1 MGQEVQVPIGQAPPP
16 NTPKFTMKTD
26 RYSKIANISRFP
38 QDSTMAKRNLWTREE
53 IQRALVLYLGTPFGQ
68 IHSGNPKIIELA
80 RQIGR
85 TPSAIALKM
94 SNLAGID
101 ESLDRKGMANSSA
114 LDKQVWQEF
123 LAAPDTV
130 VAVSE
135 TMHDNIQYAQKE
147 YPEAHSFG
155 EGTNQIVRTTQRRGQ
170 GFFRRTILTS
180 YGSRCALTD
189 LDDPRLLVAS
199 HIIGWAERAQT
210 RLNPHNGICLNALH
224 DRAFDKHLISF
235 GENFE
240 LLVADNLPRKTSEL
254 LHKVKHQ
261 NLRMPERF
269 LPSQDFL
276 EAHRQQF
283 YSQ

>member
-1 MGQEVQVPIGQAPPP
+1 MV
-16 NTPKFTMKTD
+16 
-26 RYSKIANISRFP
+26 
-38 QDSTMAKRNLWTREE
+38 KRNLWTRED
-53 IQRALVLYLGTPFGQ
+53 IQRALALYLSTPFGQ
-68 IHSGNPKIIELA
+68 IHSGNPRIIDLA

-101 ESLDRKGMANSSA
+101 ESLDRKGMVNSSA
-114 LDKQVWQEF
+114 LDKQVWKEF
-123 LAAPDTV
+123 LTAPENV

-135 TMHDNIQYAQKE
+135 AMHENILYTQTN
-147 YPEAHSFG
+147 YPEAYSFG
-155 EGTNQIVRTTQRRGQ
+155 EGTNQTAQTTQRRGQ
-170 GFFRRTILTS
+170 NLFRRTILTS

-199 HIIGWAERAQT
+199 HIIGWAEQAQT

-235 GENFE
+235 GEKYE
-240 LLVADNLPRKTSEL
+240 LLVDRNLPSKTSEL
-254 LHKVKHQ
+254 LHRVKHQ
-261 NLRMPERF
+261 KLRMPERF

-276 EAHRQQF
+276 ETHRQQF
-283 YSQ
+283 YA

>member
-1 MGQEVQVPIGQAPPP
+1 
-16 NTPKFTMKTD
+16 
-26 RYSKIANISRFP
+26 
-38 QDSTMAKRNLWTREE
+38 MAKRNLWTRED

-68 IHSGNPKIIELA
+68 IHSGNPKIIKLA

-85 TPSAIALKM
+85 TPGAVALKM

-114 LDKQVWQEF
+114 LDKQVWKEF
-123 LAAPDTV
+123 LASPEGV

-135 TMHDNIQYAQKE
+135 TMHGDMQYAQKE
-147 YPEAHSFG
+147 HPYAHGFA
-155 EGTNQIVRTTQRRGQ
+155 EGTNRIVQTTQRRGQ
-170 GFFRRTILTS
+170 DLFRRTILTS
-180 YGSRCALTD
+180 YGARCALTD
-189 LDDPRLLVAS
+189 LDEPRLLVAS
-199 HIIGWAERAQT
+199 HIIGWAEQAKT

-235 GENFE
+235 GENYE

-254 LHKVKHQ
+254 LQRVKHRE
-261 NLRMPERF
+261 LRMPERF

-276 EAHRQQF
+276 ETHRQRF
-283 YSQ
+283 YA